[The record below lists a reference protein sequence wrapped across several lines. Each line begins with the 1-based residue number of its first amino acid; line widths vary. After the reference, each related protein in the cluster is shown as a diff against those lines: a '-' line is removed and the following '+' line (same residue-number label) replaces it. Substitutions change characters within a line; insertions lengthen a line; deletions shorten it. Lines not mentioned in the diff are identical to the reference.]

1 MMRLK
6 DTLKSNFAKSVVMI
20 SSSTIIA
27 QVLNA
32 AFSPIITRIY
42 SPEEYGL
49 LTVYSSVLG
58 LIAVIATLKY
68 EWGIPIAKD
77 KNEAINVMA
86 LSFFILTLF
95 SLAVLV
101 TFLLAGK
108 WILNLLNAEAL
119 SKYTYLIPIGVFFA
133 GLYNIVLYWGYR
145 NKDFKSIS
153 RTKLSQSI
161 VGNGTT
167 IGLGLIGVGPIG
179 LIIGQI
185 LKQCA
190 GIYTLSKS
198 IRNGDER
205 SKKILEKGKLL
216 ENAKR
221 YKNFAIFSTPA
232 QLLNTAGT
240 QLPVFFIT
248 SLYGSQVLG
257 LYGLANSV
265 VNLPMV
271 LVGQAVGDVFY
282 GEVASIGRDN
292 PKRVKEL
299 SKKLLK
305 RLIMVGLVP
314 LLALLFFGPFLFSF
328 VFGSGWYEAGVY
340 AKAIAFLVFSR
351 LIFTPISR
359 IYSVFERQKED
370 FFLDLFRVIL
380 VVVSFMT
387 AQVFRLSSYVA
398 ISLYS
403 AAMSIVYLVTYLVAQ
418 KILDQE
424 IKKKEEA
431 ETKTDKITV

>member
-6 DTLKSNFAKSVVMI
+6 NTLKSNFAKSVVMI
-20 SSSTIIA
+20 SSSTVIA

-58 LIAVIATLKY
+58 LIAVVATLKY

-77 KNEAINVMA
+77 KNEAINIMA
-86 LSFFILTLF
+86 LTFFILTLF

-108 WILNLLNAEAL
+108 WILNLLNAEPL
-119 SKYTYLIPIGVFFA
+119 SKYSYLIPIGVFFA

-265 VNLPMV
+265 VNLQW
-271 LVGQAVGDVFY
+271 LW
-282 GEVASIGRDN
+282 
-292 PKRVKEL
+292 
-299 SKKLLK
+299 
-305 RLIMVGLVP
+305 
-314 LLALLFFGPFLFSF
+314 LATLWGMC
-328 VFGSGWYEAGVY
+328 
-340 AKAIAFLVFSR
+340 
-351 LIFTPISR
+351 FTAR
-359 IYSVFERQKED
+359 
-370 FFLDLFRVIL
+370 
-380 VVVSFMT
+380 
-387 AQVFRLSSYVA
+387 
-398 ISLYS
+398 
-403 AAMSIVYLVTYLVAQ
+403 
-418 KILDQE
+418 
-424 IKKKEEA
+424 
-431 ETKTDKITV
+431 